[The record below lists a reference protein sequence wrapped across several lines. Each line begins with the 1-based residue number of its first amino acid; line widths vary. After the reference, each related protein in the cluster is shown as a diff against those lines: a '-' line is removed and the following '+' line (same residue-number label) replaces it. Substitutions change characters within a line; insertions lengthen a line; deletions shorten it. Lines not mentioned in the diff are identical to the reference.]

1 MFVAVQGMNTLM
13 CKQQSQ
19 LSKLVSD
26 MQKRASIEGPMT
38 AQDHACLFPTMPEE
52 RALVSEFIY
61 NNLHYVTRV
70 KTAEGIEEA
79 EMTVQMELDQ
89 IKEANGTETGSPYH
103 AVLKTVASFALMVV
117 DRVSKI
123 VAEQHVL
130 VDNGG
135 ILVLDEIPPV
145 LPVELCGMT
154 PRYFSRA
161 LQNQMVLLLAKDSVD
176 DVEDIDAQFRPLRIA

>member
-1 MFVAVQGMNTLM
+1 
-13 CKQQSQ
+13 
-19 LSKLVSD
+19 
-26 MQKRASIEGPMT
+26 MT
-38 AQDHACLFPTMPEE
+38 AQDHACLSPTMPGEW
-52 RALVSEFIY
+52 ALLSEYIH
-61 NNLHYVTRV
+61 NNLYYGTHV
-70 KTAEGIEEA
+70 KTAEAIEEA
-79 EMTVQMELDQ
+79 GMTVQMELDQ
-89 IKEANGTETGSPYH
+89 LKEANGTETCSSYH